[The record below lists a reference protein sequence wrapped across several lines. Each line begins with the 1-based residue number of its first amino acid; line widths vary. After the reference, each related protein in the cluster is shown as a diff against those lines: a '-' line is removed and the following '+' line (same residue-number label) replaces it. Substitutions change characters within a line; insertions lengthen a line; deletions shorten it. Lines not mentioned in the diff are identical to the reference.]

1 MSEEIPWGP
10 GGLKPGARLAGYLL
24 EEQVGRGGMAVVYR
38 AYDDRLDRRVA
49 LKVLAPDLARDEAFR
64 RRFIQES
71 RAAAAV
77 DHPHIIPV
85 FDAGETDGV
94 LYLAMRYVPGG
105 DVRMLLDRAAP
116 LPIARAC
123 GLIAQVASALDAAH
137 ARGLVHRDVKPTN
150 MLLDL
155 SPASSRPDHVYLSD
169 FGLAKPA
176 AATSGVTMTGQFLGT
191 VDYVAPEQI
200 QGQPVDGRADLY
212 SLACASF
219 EMLCGAPPFRR
230 EHSMAV
236 LSAQLTDPPPSLVA
250 RRPELPAAV
259 DAVMA
264 RALAKAPADRY
275 GRCLEF
281 AEALLA
287 ACGIGTGGPGVGGLP
302 GPGVPQPG
310 VPQPA
315 MPPPGTPQ
323 PAMPQIPAPHP
334 PTEVAAPVAAAGP
347 AAGPGAAGGPG
358 AAAATPGAAPGQGP
372 SPGAAR
378 GAPGVPSPRQPGA
391 HEAARQPG
399 LPAGTRQPGGYEGA
413 RQPGGYEAAVR
424 LPGAP
429 GAASPGGY
437 AAGAG
442 QQDEPETGPAAP
454 GWWTDVS
461 APVPDRGGP
470 AGPVGPPRLARP
482 ARRRRGRFVLL
493 GAVLV
498 LAAGAAVA
506 YGLLNGKI
514 GHPQAAPTPTVTVRA
529 THSASERPTPTL
541 PPAPPGPAATVRAYF
556 AAINNHDYARAWD
569 LGGRNTGS
577 AYPAFV
583 NGFQSTAHDNVTI
596 LSVAGAV
603 VTAQIAAHQTDGT
616 VQTYQGTYQV
626 SNGVITH
633 FQVRRLS

>member
-10 GGLKPGARLAGYLL
+10 GGLKPGSRLAGYLL

-85 FDAGETDGV
+85 FDAGETGGV

-116 LPIARAC
+116 LPVARAC

-169 FGLAKPA
+169 FGLAKPT

-219 EMLCGAPPFRR
+219 EMLCGTPPFRR

-250 RRPELPAAV
+250 QRPELPAAV

-287 ACGIGTGGPGVGGLP
+287 ACGIGTAGAAVAGLP
-302 GPGVPQPG
+302 GPGVPQAA
-310 VPQPA
+310 V
-315 MPPPGTPQ
+315 PPPAVPPPAAPQ
-323 PAMPQIPAPHP
+323 AAALHP
-334 PTEVAAPVAAAGP
+334 PTEVAAPAAFGGLAAEPGAGGP
-347 AAGPGAAGGPG
+347 GAGGVRGAAGGPS
-358 AAAATPGAAPGQGP
+358 AAPGHGP
-372 SPGAAR
+372 SPVAAP
-378 GAPGVPSPRQPGA
+378 GAPGVPSPRQHA
-391 HEAARQPG
+391 REA
-399 LPAGTRQPGGYEGA
+399 A

-424 LPGAP
+424 QPRAPEAAPPSGYDAGSGQPGEP
-429 GAASPGGY
+429 G
-437 AAGAG
+437 
-442 QQDEPETGPAAP
+442 TGPAAP
-454 GWWTDVS
+454 GGWTDVS
-461 APVPDRGGP
+461 APVPDRFGP
-470 AGPVGPPRLARP
+470 AGPAGPPRPVRR
-482 ARRRRGRFVLL
+482 ARRRTGLFVLL
-493 GAVLV
+493 GVLV
-498 LAAGAAVA
+498 VLAGTAVA
-506 YGLLNGKI
+506 YRLLPGKI
-514 GHPQAAPTPTVTVRA
+514 GHPQAAPSPSVTVSV
-529 THSASERPTPTL
+529 THSASEQPSPTV
-541 PPAPPGPAATVRAYF
+541 PPAPPGPPATVRAYF

-569 LGGRNTGS
+569 LGGRNTGTT
-577 AYPAFV
+577 YPAFV
-583 NGFQSTAHDNVTI
+583 NGFQSTAHDKVTI
-596 LSVAGAV
+596 LSVAGNV
-603 VTAQIAAHQTDGT
+603 VTAQVAAQQTDGT
-616 VQTYQGTYQV
+616 TQTYQGTYQV
-626 SNGVITH
+626 TNGVIAH
-633 FQVRRLS
+633 FHVRRLS